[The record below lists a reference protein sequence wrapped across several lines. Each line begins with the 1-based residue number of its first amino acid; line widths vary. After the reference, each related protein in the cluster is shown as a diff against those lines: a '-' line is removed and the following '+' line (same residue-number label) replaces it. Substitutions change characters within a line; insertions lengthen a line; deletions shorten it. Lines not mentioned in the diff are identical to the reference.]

1 MDLGLK
7 GKVVFASASTDGLGL
22 GIAEKALA
30 DGASVFVGGRSEER
44 LGLALERLAKVAAA
58 SGGRAA
64 GAVLD
69 MSSAG
74 SIEAWVAAGKTAL
87 GEPDALLVNAG
98 GPPPGD
104 FEAFADDEPW
114 RAAFEL
120 TLLSSVRLIRAVLP
134 FLKVKGGYILAIT
147 SSSVKEPWPGLI
159 LSGVMRSGVASLV
172 KSLSVELAPYG
183 IRVNNIAPGNIMTA
197 RLEKLITSEASRMG
211 ISPEERR
218 EQREAQIPMGRIGE
232 VEEFGRAGAFL
243 LSPAASYLTGQ
254 TMLVDGGASKFLY

>member
-22 GIAEKALA
+22 GIAERALA
-30 DGASVFVGGRSEER
+30 EGALVFVGGRSRER
-44 LGLALERLAKVAAA
+44 LGAALDRLAKVAAV

-64 GAVLD
+64 GATLD
-69 MSSAG
+69 MASAS
-74 SIEAWVAAGKTAL
+74 SIEGWVKSGREAM

-134 FLKVKGGYILAIT
+134 FLKVKGGSILTIT

-172 KSLSVELAPYG
+172 KSLSIEFAHYG
-183 IRVNNIAPGNIMTA
+183 IRVNNIAPGSIMTA
-197 RLEKLITSEASRMG
+197 RLEKVIASEAMKLEISR
-211 ISPEERR
+211 EDRR
-218 EQREAQIPMGRIGE
+218 AAREANIPMGRLGE
-232 VEEFGRAGAFL
+232 VEEFGKAGAFL

>member
-30 DGASVFVGGRSEER
+30 EGAKVFVGGRSQER
-44 LGLALERLAKVAAA
+44 LGAALERLGKVAAV
-58 SGGRAA
+58 SGGRAD
-64 GAVLD
+64 GAILD
-69 MSSAG
+69 MGSAP
-74 SIEAWVAAGKTAL
+74 SIEAWVQSGRGAL
-87 GEPDALLVNAG
+87 GDPDALLVNAG

-104 FEAFADDEPW
+104 FEAFVDDEPW

-120 TLLSSVRLIRAVLP
+120 TLLSSVRLIRGVLP
-134 FLKVKGGYILAIT
+134 FLKIKGGSILTIT

-172 KSLSVELAPYG
+172 KSLSIELAPYG
-183 IRVNNIAPGNIMTA
+183 IRVNNIAPGSIMTA
-197 RLEKLITSEASRMG
+197 RLEKVIASEASKLG
-211 ISPEERR
+211 ISREERLVA
-218 EQREAQIPMGRIGE
+218 REAQIPLGRVGE
-232 VEEFGRAGAFL
+232 TEEFGKAGAFL

>member
-7 GKVVFASASTDGLGL
+7 GKIVFASASTDGLGY
-22 GIAEKALA
+22 GIAEKALT
-30 DGASVFVGGRSEER
+30 DGAFVFVGGRSKER
-44 LGLALERLAKVAAA
+44 LDAALDRLAKVATV

-69 MSSAG
+69 MASAD
-74 SIEAWVAAGKTAL
+74 SIAAWVAAGKAAF

-104 FEAFADDEPW
+104 FEALANDEPW
-114 RAAFEL
+114 QAAFNL
-120 TLLSSVRLIRAVLP
+120 TLMSAVRLIRSALP
-134 FLKVKGGYILAIT
+134 SLKAKKGSILTIT

-172 KSLSVELAPYG
+172 KSLSIELAPYG
-183 IRVNNIAPGNIMTA
+183 IRVNNIAPGNIMTG
-197 RLEKLITSEASRMG
+197 RLERLIASEAKGAG
-211 ISPEERR
+211 ISPD
-218 EQREAQIPMGRIGE
+218 QRLSQRQANIPLGRIGE

-243 LSPAASYLTGQ
+243 LSPAASYLSGQ
-254 TMLVDGGASKFLY
+254 TLLVDGGASKFLY

>member
-1 MDLGLK
+1 MDLGLR

-30 DGASVFVGGRSEER
+30 DGALVFLGGRSKER
-44 LGLALERLAKVAAA
+44 LGTALDRLASVAAV

-69 MSSAG
+69 MSSAD
-74 SIEAWVAAGKTAL
+74 SITAWVAAGKAAL

-104 FEAFADDEPW
+104 FESFADDEPW
-114 RAAFEL
+114 RTAFEL

-134 FLKVKGGYILAIT
+134 SLKTRGGSILTIT

-172 KSLSVELAPYG
+172 KSLSIELAHYG
-183 IRVNNIAPGNIMTA
+183 IRVNNIAPGNIMTQ
-197 RLEKLITSEASRMG
+197 RLEKLIASEAAKQG
-211 ISPEERR
+211 ISWEERR
-218 EQREAQIPMGRIGE
+218 AAREAAIPLGKIGD

-243 LSPAASYLTGQ
+243 LSPAASYLSGQ
-254 TMLVDGGASKFLY
+254 TLLVDGGASKFLY

>member
-1 MDLGLK
+1 MDLGLR

-22 GIAEKALA
+22 GIAENALA
-30 DGASVFVGGRSEER
+30 EGALVFVGGRSKER
-44 LGLALERLAKVAAA
+44 LDAALERLARKAAA

-69 MSSAG
+69 MASLA
-74 SIEAWVAAGKTAL
+74 SIESWVKAGVEAL
-87 GEPDALLVNAG
+87 GDPYALLVNAG

-104 FEAFADDEPW
+104 FEAFTGDEPW
-114 RAAFEL
+114 QAAFEL
-120 TLLSSVRLIRAVLP
+120 TLLSSVRLIRAALP
-134 FLKVKGGYILAIT
+134 FLKSKGGSVLAIT

-197 RLEKLITSEASRMG
+197 RLEKLIASEALKQG
-211 ISPEERR
+211 ISWEDRR
-218 EQREAQIPMGRIGE
+218 EAREAQIPMARIGE
-232 VEEFGRAGAFL
+232 VAEFGRAGAFL

-254 TMLVDGGASKFLY
+254 TLLVDGGASKFLY

>member
-7 GKVVFASASTDGLGL
+7 GRIVFASASTDGLGL
-22 GIAEKALA
+22 GIAEKALEE
-30 DGASVFVGGRSEER
+30 GAWVFIGGRSEER
-44 LGLALERLAKVAAA
+44 LASALTRLGVMAEK

-69 MSSAG
+69 MGSAA
-74 SIEAWVAAGKTAL
+74 SIESWVKAGHEAL
-87 GEPDALLVNAG
+87 GAPDALLVNSG

-104 FEAFADDEPW
+104 FEALIGDEPW

-120 TLLSSVRLIRAVLP
+120 TLMSSVRLIRAVLP
-134 FLKVKGGYILAIT
+134 FLKVRGGSILAIT

-183 IRVNNIAPGNIMTA
+183 IRVNNIAPGNILTG
-197 RLEKLITSEASRMG
+197 RLKRLMAAEASKAGM
-211 ISPEERR
+211 SPEARRVER
-218 EQREAQIPMGRIGE
+218 ESAIPLGRIGE
-232 VEEFGRAGAFL
+232 VEEFGRMGAFI
-243 LSPAASYLTGQ
+243 LSPAASYINGQ
-254 TMLVDGGASKFLY
+254 TVLVDGGASKFLY

>member
-7 GKVVFASASTDGLGL
+7 GKIVFASASTDGLGY

-30 DGASVFVGGRSEER
+30 DGALVFIGGRSKER
-44 LGLALERLAKVAAA
+44 LDAALERLSKVAAA
-58 SGGRAA
+58 SGGQAA

-69 MSSAG
+69 MASAA
-74 SIEAWVAAGKTAL
+74 SIAAWVAAGKAAF

-104 FEAFADDEPW
+104 FEALAGDEPW
-114 RAAFEL
+114 QAAFNL
-120 TLLSSVRLIRAVLP
+120 TLMSAVRLIRAALP
-134 FLKVKGGYILAIT
+134 SLKAKKGSILTIT

-172 KSLSVELAPYG
+172 KSLSIELAPYG
-183 IRVNNIAPGNIMTA
+183 IRVNNIAPGNIMTG
-197 RLEKLITSEASRMG
+197 RLERLIASEAKGAG
-211 ISPEERR
+211 ISPD
-218 EQREAQIPMGRIGE
+218 QRLAQRQANIPLGRIGE

-243 LSPAASYLTGQ
+243 LSPAASYLSGQ
-254 TMLVDGGASKFLY
+254 TLLVDGGASKFLY